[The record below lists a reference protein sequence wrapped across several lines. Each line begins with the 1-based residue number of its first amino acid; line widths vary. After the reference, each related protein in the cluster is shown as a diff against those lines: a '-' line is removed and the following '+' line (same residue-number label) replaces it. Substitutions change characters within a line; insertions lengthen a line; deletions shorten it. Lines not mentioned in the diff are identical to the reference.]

1 MLLSNVRIALRVLR
15 THRLRSALTMLGIV
29 IGVAAVVAMNAIG
42 SGASELI
49 AARIRSLGANL
60 ISINP
65 GSALMTSVRLS
76 KGAPHLPAVG
86 QVQTVGQ
93 ASDIQS
99 PRLSEDDALAIELE
113 IAGVVVVAPLLFAR
127 AQFTVGASNWAGSI
141 RGVTASYFTAREWS
155 VTGGREMTPDD
166 NSRAAKI
173 MLIGTTMR
181 EKLFGEAD
189 PVGATVR
196 IRGVPF
202 TVVGLLDHKG
212 QDAWGDDQD
221 DVALVPLTTAR
232 RHFVG
237 VSRASPRLV
246 HNISVKFAEGISAEA
261 TMAAIRDLLRQRH
274 RLQPGQEETF
284 LVSNLAEAANVQA
297 TATRTLSLLLAAVA
311 SVSLLVGG
319 IGIMNIML
327 VTVTERTREIG
338 LRLAVGAR
346 EWDMLLQF
354 LTEATTLALLGGILG
369 VLVGIA
375 LSVLIAQV
383 GGWPVVV
390 NIANVL
396 LAMAFAAAVG
406 CFFGFYPARKAARM
420 DPIDALRY
428 E

>member
-1 MLLSNVRIALRVLR
+1 
-15 THRLRSALTMLGIV
+15 
-29 IGVAAVVAMNAIG
+29 
-42 SGASELI
+42 
-49 AARIRSLGANL
+49 
-60 ISINP
+60 
-65 GSALMTSVRLS
+65 MTSVRL
-76 KGAPHLPAVG
+76 GNGEQRQRAPRLPTG
-86 QVQTVGQ
+86 GQ
-93 ASDIQS
+93 AADIQS
-99 PRLSEDDALAIELE
+99 PRLSEDDAVAIELE
-113 IAGVVVVAPLLFAR
+113 IPGIVVAAPLLYAR

-141 RGVTASYFTAREWS
+141 RGATASYFSAREWG
-155 VTGGREMTPDD
+155 VTRGREMTLDD
-166 NSRAAKI
+166 NSRAANV

-202 TVVGLLDHKG
+202 TVVGLLDRKG
-212 QDAWGDDQD
+212 QNVWGDDQD

-232 RHFVG
+232 RQFVG

-246 HNISVKFAEGISAEA
+246 HNISVKFAEGLSAEE
-261 TMAAIRDLLRQRH
+261 TMTAIRDLLRQRH
-274 RLQPGQEETF
+274 RLQPGQEQTF
-284 LVSNLAEAANVQA
+284 LVSNLAEAADVQA

-311 SVSLLVGG
+311 SVSLVVGG

-354 LTEATTLALLGGILG
+354 LTEATTLALLGGVLG
-369 VLVGIA
+369 VLVGITV
-375 LSVLIAQV
+375 SVFIAEIA
-383 GGWPVVV
+383 GWPAVI
-390 NIANVL
+390 NIANVV
-396 LAMAFAAAVG
+396 LAMVFAGAVG

>member
-1 MLLSNVRIALRVLR
+1 MLLSNVRIALRVLH

-29 IGVAAVVAMNAIG
+29 IGVAAIIAMNAIG

-60 ISINP
+60 ISIHP

-76 KGAPHLPAVG
+76 KGEQQQRAPHLP
-86 QVQTVGQ
+86 TVGRS
-93 ASDIQS
+93 SDIQS

-113 IAGVVVVAPLLFAR
+113 IPGVVVVAPVLYAR

-141 RGVTASYFTAREWS
+141 RGVTPSYFTAREWG
-155 VTGGREMTPDD
+155 VTGGREMTPEDT
-166 NSRAAKI
+166 SRAAKI
-173 MLIGTTMR
+173 MLIGTIMR

-202 TVVGLLDHKG
+202 TVIGLLDHKG
-212 QDAWGDDQD
+212 QDVWGDDQD

-232 RHFVG
+232 RQFVG

-246 HNISVKFAEGISAEA
+246 HNISVKFAEGTSAET

-284 LVSNLAEAANVQA
+284 LVRNLAEAADVEA

-346 EWDMLLQF
+346 ERDMLLQF
-354 LTEATTLALLGGILG
+354 LTEATTLAFLGGILG
-369 VLVGIA
+369 VLVGTA
-375 LSVLIAQV
+375 LSVFIAELS
-383 GGWPVVV
+383 GWPAVI

-396 LAMAFAAAVG
+396 LALTFAAAVG

>member
-1 MLLSNVRIALRVLR
+1 MLLSNVKIALRVLR

-29 IGVAAVVAMNAIG
+29 IGVAAIVAMNAIG

-76 KGAPHLPAVG
+76 KGEQQQRAPHLP
-86 QVQTVGQ
+86 TVGRT
-93 ASDIQS
+93 SDIQS

-113 IAGVVVVAPLLFAR
+113 IPGVVVVAPLLYAR

-155 VTGGREMTPDD
+155 VTGGREMTPED

-173 MLIGTTMR
+173 MLIGTIMR

-212 QDAWGDDQD
+212 QDVWGEDQD

-232 RHFVG
+232 RQFVG

-246 HNISVKFAEGISAEA
+246 HNISVKFAEGTAAEA

-274 RLQPGQEETF
+274 QLQPGQEETF
-284 LVSNLAEAANVQA
+284 LVRNLAEAADVEA

-375 LSVLIAQV
+375 VSVLIAEL

-390 NIANVL
+390 DVANVL
-396 LAMAFAAAVG
+396 LAMTFAAAVG

>member
-29 IGVAAVVAMNAIG
+29 IGVAAIVAMNAIG
-42 SGASELI
+42 TGASELI
-49 AARIRSLGANL
+49 AAQIRSLGANL

-65 GSALMTSVRLS
+65 GSALMTSVRL
-76 KGAPHLPAVG
+76 GNGEQQQRAPRLPTG
-86 QVQTVGQ
+86 GQ

-113 IAGVVVVAPLLFAR
+113 IPGIVVASPLLYAR
-127 AQFTVGASNWAGSI
+127 AHFTVGASNWAGNI
-141 RGVTASYFTAREWS
+141 RGVTARYFTAREWG
-155 VTGGREMTPDD
+155 VTRGREMTLDD
-166 NSRAAKI
+166 NSRAAKV

-181 EKLFGEAD
+181 EKLFGEVD

-202 TVVGLLDHKG
+202 TVVGLLDRKG
-212 QDAWGDDQD
+212 QNVWGDDQD

-232 RHFVG
+232 RQFVG

-246 HNISVKFAEGISAEA
+246 HNISVKFAEGLSAEE

-274 RLQPGQEETF
+274 RLQPGQEQTF
-284 LVSNLAEAANVQA
+284 LVSNLAEAADVQA

-311 SVSLLVGG
+311 SVSLVVGG

-354 LTEATTLALLGGILG
+354 LTEATTLALLGGVLG
-369 VLVGIA
+369 VLVGITV
-375 LSVLIAQV
+375 SVFIAEIA
-383 GGWPVVV
+383 GWPAVI
-390 NIANVL
+390 NIANVV
-396 LAMAFAAAVG
+396 LAMAFAGAVG

>member
-76 KGAPHLPAVG
+76 KGEQQQRAPHLPA
-86 QVQTVGQ
+86 VGQ

-113 IAGVVVVAPLLFAR
+113 IPGVVVVAPLLFAR

-246 HNISVKFAEGISAEA
+246 HNISVKFAEGTSAEG
-261 TMAAIRDLLRQRH
+261 TMAAIGDLLRQRH

-284 LVSNLAEAANVQA
+284 LVRNLAEAADVEA

-311 SVSLLVGG
+311 SVSLVVGG

-346 EWDMLLQF
+346 ERELLLQF
-354 LTEATTLALLGGILG
+354 LTEATTLALLGGIVG

-375 LSVLIAQV
+375 FSIFIAEL
-383 GGWPVVV
+383 GGWPAVI
-390 NIANVL
+390 NISNVL
-396 LAMAFAAAVG
+396 LAMAFAGAVG
-406 CFFGFYPARKAARM
+406 SFFGFYPARKAARM
-420 DPIDALRY
+420 VPIDALRY